1 MFKYSAD
8 IFYPMLL
15 PPLSLSLFKPQAA
28 TMHDHHAATP
38 TSTKYSPHQ
47 KSNCPNLYSDL
58 KLQNLLLLNSVDI
71 LSLFRPQAAE
81 PPSTRHWQQQRYR
94 NFVNKISIKLCANK
108 NDAIVLRG
116 RIHRRGTTTKWD
128 KCLEENGPRKYET
141 SHRNKWSEIR

>member
-1 MFKYSAD
+1 
-8 IFYPMLL
+8 MLL

-81 PPSTRHWQQQRYR
+81 PPSTRYWQQQRYR

-108 NDAIVLRG
+108 NDAIVLRE